1 MYISIFKLKTSKMKN
16 FIKASFICLSLMKI
30 HNAAA
35 QKINLNSNLLEPVQ
49 VSMSEE
55 KLMGQKVIRVVKD
68 PKVVAVDQPT
78 FTKIRNLQ
86 FSNGTI
92 EVKVLSRLLKDA
104 PDTARGFIGL
114 AFRINDNNSKFESIY
129 IRPTNGR
136 AENQIRRNHSVQYFS
151 YPNFPFQRL
160 RKESPETYETH
171 VDIGLNEW
179 TTLRIT
185 IEGDHARLYINNEK
199 YPTLI
204 VDDLKLGPDANGAI
218 GLWVD
223 VGTEG
228 FFKDLRVTPKK

>member
-1 MYISIFKLKTSKMKN
+1 MSK
-16 FIKASFICLSLMKI
+16 FIKVSLICLILMKI
-30 HNAAA
+30 SNVAA
-35 QKINLNSNLLEPVQ
+35 QKIKLDPNVLEPVQ

-55 KLMGQKVIRVVKD
+55 KLMGQKVVRVVKD

-78 FTKIRNLQ
+78 FTRVRNIH

-92 EVKVLSRLLKDA
+92 EIKVLSRLLKDA

-151 YPNFPFQRL
+151 FPDFPFQRL
-160 RKESPETYETH
+160 RKENPETYETH
-171 VDIGLNEW
+171 ADMGLNEW
-179 TTLRIT
+179 TTLRISVD
-185 IEGDHARLYINNEK
+185 GKHARLYINNEK

-228 FFKDLRVTPKK
+228 FFKDLRITKKK